1 MRDTQ
6 EQSRPGP
13 SRPDI
18 VDLANDQDIDL
29 WMRSLGV
36 SREDLE
42 RAVNTV
48 GPSAGDVYDFLARD
62 RLHGT
67 SRGH

>member
-6 EQSRPGP
+6 QHRGPGP

-18 VDLANDQDIDL
+18 VDLANDEDIEL
-29 WMRSLGV
+29 WTRSLRV
-36 SREDLE
+36 SRADLE
-42 RAVNTV
+42 RAVNAV

-62 RLHGT
+62 RIHGT